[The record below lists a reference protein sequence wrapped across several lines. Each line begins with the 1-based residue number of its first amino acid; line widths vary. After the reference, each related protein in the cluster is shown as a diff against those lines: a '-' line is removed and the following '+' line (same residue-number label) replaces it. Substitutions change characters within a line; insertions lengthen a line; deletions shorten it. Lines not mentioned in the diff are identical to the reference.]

1 MATGKYE
8 KAYRRK
14 AGQVAPEMR
23 KPFQTNV
30 DLHQRQRGAAQLIF
44 GLWCARLLDLN
55 PAFAEAVGL
64 GASVATVRVPSD
76 DGAAVVSEVIA
87 SVIDG
92 TFFDDLGR
100 STSSRG
106 ASRGSSEV
114 MRMLEVN
121 RRRNIVVIMEE
132 SKSLKKSGS
141 KILTEAISKGA
152 SALLIWSGEEA
163 FLGDEAMSVR
173 TDALELPS
181 MQIGDLLWLGRIS
194 TGGIV
199 RIPKSLDPNVL
210 TPLQIAAAFALG
222 ISAEECTRRLAVMA
236 SPHASSDDAP
246 PQTTLA
252 DLPAFGPATEWG
264 LNLALD
270 LKDYREG
277 RIGWDGVDRGALIE
291 GPPGV
296 GKTTYAKALAA
307 TCGARLFVTSVSAW
321 YASEHLGETLKSIRS
336 TFADAAKSAPCII
349 FIDEVD
355 GIGDRASLNERH
367 RDYITQVINCL
378 LECMDGA
385 AKREGVVVVGAC
397 NFPDRVD
404 PALKRP
410 GRLDRQLRI
419 PKPSVAALEAILRHY
434 LLADELVDVD
444 LEPLAAIAYG
454 LTGADVE
461 QCIRM
466 ARRRARRAGRSLTVD
481 DLVAEIRGPV
491 SDLTP
496 ASWWRVAIHESG
508 HAFAAVAMGLST
520 AVNVQ
525 IGRSNFTH
533 FEANHDGMTTRE
545 TALRMVRY
553 ILAGRAA
560 EQEILGDICA
570 GGGGAENSDL
580 AQATRLV
587 AALEGSLGLGGGGHL
602 TWWGDADETRRL
614 LLNPRISVAV
624 EKTLAELHADS
635 ALIIRQNRETVMK
648 VANELLKRQRLS
660 GSELT
665 DLIGPI
671 HLSTAIDPQAASEA
685 NAT

>member
-8 KAYRRK
+8 KAFRRK
-14 AGQVAPEMR
+14 ANQFAPEMR
-23 KPFQTNV
+23 KPFQTHL

-64 GASVATVRVPSD
+64 GASVATVRAQSE

-87 SVIDG
+87 PVIGG

-106 ASRGSSEV
+106 ASRGSSKGV
-114 MRMLEVN
+114 RTLEVN
-121 RRRNIVVIMEE
+121 RRRNIIVIMEE
-132 SKSLKKSGS
+132 SGSFKKHGS
-141 KILTEAISKGA
+141 KILTEAIGKGE
-152 SALLIWSGEEA
+152 SVLLIWSGEEA

-173 TDALELPS
+173 TDALELPLI
-181 MQIGDLLWLGRIS
+181 QPGDLEWLGRIS
-194 TGGIV
+194 TGGV
-199 RIPKSLDPNVL
+199 VCVPKNLDPNVL

-222 ISAEECTRRLAVMA
+222 ISADECTRRLAVMA
-236 SPHASSDDAP
+236 SHNAPNDDAP

-277 RIGWDGVDRGALIE
+277 RIGWHGVDRGALIE

-307 TCGARLFVTSVSAW
+307 TCGVRLIVTSVSAW
-321 YASEHLGETLKSIRS
+321 YAAEHLGETLKIIRS
-336 TFADAAKSAPCII
+336 IFADAAKGDIGII
-349 FIDEVD
+349 FIDEID
-355 GIGDRASLNERH
+355 GIGDRANLHHKH
-367 RDYITQVINCL
+367 RDYVTQVINCL

-410 GRLDRQLRI
+410 GRLDRQIRI
-419 PKPSVAALEAILRHY
+419 PMPSIPTLEAIFRYY
-434 LLADELVDVD
+434 LQADELVGVD
-444 LEPLAAIAYG
+444 LEPLATIAHG
-454 LTGADVE
+454 FTGADVE
-461 QCIRM
+461 QCVRT
-466 ARRRARRAGRSLTVD
+466 ARRRARRAGRGLILE

-491 SDLTP
+491 SDLS
-496 ASWWRVAIHESG
+496 AANWWRIAIHESG
-508 HAFAAVAMGLST
+508 HAFVAIALGLST
-520 AVNVQ
+520 SVNVQ

-533 FEANHDGMTTRE
+533 FETSHDGMTTRE
-545 TALRMVRY
+545 TCLRMVRY

-560 EQEILGDICA
+560 EQEIVGDVSA
-570 GGGGAENSDL
+570 GGGGPENSDL
-580 AQATRLV
+580 GQATRLI
-587 AALEGSLGLGGGGHL
+587 AALEGSLGLGAGGHL
-602 TWWGDADETRRL
+602 TWWAEADATQRL
-614 LLNPRISVAV
+614 LLHPRISVAV
-624 EKTLAELHADS
+624 EKTLAELHADTVR
-635 ALIIRQNRETVMK
+635 IIRQHRETVIK

-671 HLSTAIDPQAASEA
+671 HLSTAADTQAASEA